1 MPAEAGTG
9 RHPDPDRYQRGRDRD
24 RYEDNLSG
32 SLPLVLGFVLALTF
46 LVMSA
51 TFRSVVVG
59 LTAIVINLLSTLAAF
74 GLLVLVFQHRWAE
87 DLPGFSS
94 TGAVIVWVPMFLF
107 VILFGLSM
115 DYHVFVVSRIRE
127 GVERGLPIRRAVAEG
142 IIGSAGTVTSAAVV
156 MVAVFSIFATLSM
169 VEMKQLGVG
178 LGVAVLI
185 DVLVVRVVVLP
196 SLMALLGRANWWPS
210 RLSRPP
216 TLSRARRRRPAT
228 GGSAGGLSAE
238 EGLSHRGHTTP
249 GRCSGCTATTIR
261 WPARHELVVVLRDQG
276 GGRRRRGHQ
285 SCPGA
290 ASGSVLVEV
299 DEVTAGVVKDRV
311 HAAVVH
317 AAGLLDE
324 HHTLGLEPLGVA
336 GTVGGGEG
344 DDRPA
349 LLAAAQ
355 HPRQPAGAPPR
366 GGGHARRSPQ
376 RGRCR
381 GPGPLR
387 ASGQRC

>member
-32 SLPLVLGFVLALTF
+32 SLPLVLGLVLALTF

-59 LTAIVINLLSTLAAF
+59 LTAIVINLLSTLTAF
-74 GLLVLVFQHRWAE
+74 GLLVPVFQHRWAE

-210 RLSRPP
+210 RLSRPLTP
-216 TLSRARRRRPAT
+216 IPSPPATPSHRRQRRWPECRGGPQPSRAYHSRSML
-228 GGSAGGLSAE
+228 GM
-238 EGLSHRGHTTP
+238 HGHDDP
-249 GRCSGCTATTIR
+249 
-261 WPARHELVVVLRDQG
+261 
-276 GGRRRRGHQ
+276 
-285 SCPGA
+285 
-290 ASGSVLVEV
+290 
-299 DEVTAGVVKDRV
+299 
-311 HAAVVH
+311 
-317 AAGLLDE
+317 
-324 HHTLGLEPLGVA
+324 VA
-336 GTVGGGEG
+336 PPDTNSSWSFET
-344 DDRPA
+344 RE
-349 LLAAAQ
+349 
-355 HPRQPAGAPPR
+355 AGADAVAIR
-366 GGGHARRSPQ
+366 AV
-376 RGRCR
+376 RGRQAVQSWWR
-381 GPGPLR
+381 LMRLPQVSSKT
-387 ASGQRC
+387 ASMPP